1 MPDIISTINSKPLA
15 VGGKTAERRKMNK
28 GKFAIISRATNE
40 AVIIDY
46 YNRYVSV
53 TQGNEGVV
61 LKLDATEKIYVDC
74 ILLNI
79 S

>member
-1 MPDIISTINSKPLA
+1 
-15 VGGKTAERRKMNK
+15 MNRS
-28 GKFAIISRATNE
+28 KFAIISKTTNE
-40 AVIIDY
+40 AVIIDDY
-46 YNRYVSV
+46 SRYLSV
-53 TQGNEGVV
+53 TQGSEGVV

>member
-1 MPDIISTINSKPLA
+1 
-15 VGGKTAERRKMNK
+15 MNK
-28 GKFAIISRATNE
+28 GKFAIISKATNE

-53 TQGNEGVV
+53 TQGSEGVV
-61 LKLDATEKIYVDC
+61 LELDGIEKVYVDC

>member
-1 MPDIISTINSKPLA
+1 
-15 VGGKTAERRKMNK
+15 MNK

-53 TQGNEGVV
+53 TQGSEGVV
-61 LKLDATEKIYVDC
+61 VKLDAIEKVYVDC

>member
-1 MPDIISTINSKPLA
+1 
-15 VGGKTAERRKMNK
+15 MN

-46 YNRYVSV
+46 YYRYVSV

-74 ILLNI
+74 ILLKI